1 MSFTDSF
8 SGLTAREQKAL
19 EKSWAKVFADEI
31 FPAIDEKRFS
41 ALYSDKASRPNTP
54 VNVIVGAL
62 IIKELFDYSDD
73 EMVENLMLDFR
84 IQYALHTTS
93 FEEQPLSDKTLSRF
107 RKRRYDYE
115 TLHNKD
121 LYHDCVKD
129 LSASIAKLMGISGK
143 VRRMD
148 SVMIESNVRRL
159 SRMELIYTC
168 IVKLA
173 MYVNKI
179 NGSVLS
185 DDLKHYIDPNDF
197 NRVIYRQRSTDADER
212 MKQLLTDADKLLALC
227 ESDYNDSTEYDLFVR
242 CLSEQTLG
250 VPAELESFRVAMGE
264 IEEAHLYADGMG
276 IPCKALTC
284 CGSGSVEG
292 ELYYMPGTDPV
303 SVAGAKDKIVL
314 MDTPGIGFF
323 AYQDLMKA
331 GAKAILFQYGNSYY
345 PHTDID
351 QRDLR
356 EAVVGEEKKVLCAMI
371 HSAQAVELVKNK
383 VKQIRLEI
391 RQKEYDGESHNVIA
405 ELPGKREEWI
415 VLSAHYDTTS
425 LSHGAYDNMS
435 GCAGLLGIMEQMK
448 GKELNYGLRFVF
460 CGSEERGL
468 LGSKAYVR
476 DHEKELRQTVLNINL
491 DMIGTYMGKFI
502 ACVSAEEKLTHYIS
516 YMAAEVGF
524 PIAAENGVYSSDSTP
539 FADHGVPAVSF
550 ARIANGNVAPIHC
563 RYDVKDVMSME
574 QLQKDIDFLT
584 VFTGRFAN
592 AAVCPVAREIPET
605 IRKQLDEYLFRKR
618 KEA

>member
-1 MSFTDSF
+1 MKLQSIFDQTDF
-8 SGLTAREQKAL
+8 VHASGTKEELQVANYLKEQ
-19 EKSWAKVFADEI
+19 
-31 FPAIDEKRFS
+31 
-41 ALYSDKASRPNTP
+41 
-54 VNVIVGAL
+54 
-62 IIKELFDYSDD
+62 
-73 EMVENLMLDFR
+73 
-84 IQYALHTTS
+84 
-93 FEEQPLSDKTLSRF
+93 
-107 RKRRYDYE
+107 
-115 TLHNKD
+115 
-121 LYHDCVKD
+121 
-129 LSASIAKLMGISGK
+129 
-143 VRRMD
+143 
-148 SVMIESNVRRL
+148 
-159 SRMELIYTC
+159 
-168 IVKLA
+168 
-173 MYVNKI
+173 
-179 NGSVLS
+179 
-185 DDLKHYIDPNDF
+185 
-197 NRVIYRQRSTDADER
+197 
-212 MKQLLTDADKLLALC
+212 C
-227 ESDYNDSTEYDLFVR
+227 E
-242 CLSEQTLG
+242 TLG

-314 MDTPGIGFF
+314 MDTQGIGFF

-491 DMIGTYMGKFI
+491 DMIGCIMGKFI
-502 ACVSAEEKLTHYIS
+502 ACCTSEDALTDYIRYLARELGFGISAS
-516 YMAAEVGF
+516 Q
-524 PIAAENGVYSSDSTP
+524 GVYSSDSTP
-539 FADHGVPAVSF
+539 FADKGVPAVSF
-550 ARIANGNVAPIHC
+550 ARIAPSNTATIHNS
-563 RYDVKDVMSME
+563 YDTMALMQGQQMVE
-574 QLQKDIDFLT
+574 DIDFIT
-584 VFTGRFAN
+584 AFASRMAN
-592 AAVCPVAREIPET
+592 AVDCPVKREMPDNMKE
-605 IRKQLDEYLFRKR
+605 KLDEYLTRKR
-618 KEA
+618 PSANP